1 MPRTIVT
8 PLPHDLAVVDALETT
23 GKPVGFARAPDGAL
37 DGVLAGTGSDYYV
50 VYPIG
55 GGRRDGSI
63 GDPYADVEL
72 VYQITVIGRLP
83 EGVRYLTGLIEP
95 ALLGTTVANRVVSLV
110 IPEDLEGVFAD
121 RDVGPPHPYYST
133 PRYRLVTTP
142 A

>member
-23 GKPVGFARAPDGAL
+23 GKPVGFAQAPVGAL
-37 DGVLAGTGSDYYV
+37 NASGLPVADYYV

-55 GGRRDGSI
+55 GGRRDGSLD
-63 GDPYADVEL
+63 DPYADGEF
-72 VYQITVIGRLP
+72 VYQITIVGRLP
-83 EGVRYLTGLIEP
+83 DGVRYLAGLIEP
-95 ALLGTTVANRVVSLV
+95 ALLGVTVTGRGIAQVV
-110 IPEDLEGVFAD
+110 PEDLEGVFAD

-133 PRYRLVTTP
+133 PRYRLLSVP